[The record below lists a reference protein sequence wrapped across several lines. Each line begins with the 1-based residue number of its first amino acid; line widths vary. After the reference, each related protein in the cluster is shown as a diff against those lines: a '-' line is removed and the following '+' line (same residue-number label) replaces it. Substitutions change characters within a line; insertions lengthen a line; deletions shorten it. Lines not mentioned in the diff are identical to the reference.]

1 MCLAASAGVPA
12 FAQAPSP
19 PHDPGPP
26 VVVASGEGV
35 IKRAPDRAWVTIAAE
50 SRAKTP
56 QEAQKQNAAAMAA
69 VLSKVKGA
77 GIPAD
82 AIQTAGYDLQPEYDF
97 HEGRQTLRGYV
108 ARNSIEIRV
117 DTLPRLGEIIELAV
131 SSGATMVRGV
141 RFDLKDRSALERDA
155 LKLAVGDAR
164 HRAEALA
171 EGAGMKVENVIR
183 IQELGASEP
192 PRPVM
197 MGMAR
202 TEALQVTGAPPI
214 EAGEIEIRV
223 GLTITAGIR

>member
-1 MCLAASAGVPA
+1 MCLAAASTGVSA
-12 FAQAPSP
+12 FAQVPPSP
-19 PHDPGPP
+19 QSGPP
-26 VVVASGEGV
+26 VVVTNGEGV
-35 IKRAPDRAWVTIAAE
+35 IKRAPDRAWVTITAE
-50 SRAKTP
+50 SRAKTA
-56 QEAQKQNAAAMAA
+56 QEAQKQNASVMAA
-69 VLSKVKGA
+69 VLTKVKGA

-108 ARNSIEIRV
+108 ARNSVEVRV
-117 DTLPRLGEIIELAV
+117 DALPRLGEIVEVAV

-141 RFDLKDRSALERDA
+141 RFDLKDRSAIERDA
-155 LKLAVGDAR
+155 LKLAVADAR
-164 HRAEALA
+164 HRADALA

-223 GLTITAGIR
+223 AVTITATIR